1 MSTVTIVK
9 KGGKIAIAADTL
21 VKWSTEKNSAKY
33 VVNHNK
39 ILKIGHNYIAVTGQT
54 AGYNAL
60 KHYFSRREEVKLDN
74 VNEIF
79 DTWLTLH
86 QSLKESYHLDTSGE
100 SEPGFEPM
108 NISVLIANPYGIFA
122 VGSYRDVQEF
132 DKFYAYGSGNEYAL
146 GAMYA
151 SYDDNELDAE
161 KIAKLGVSASIDF
174 DDSTG
179 SPITSYMFALKEK
192 LPKQS

>member
-9 KGGKIAIAADTL
+9 KDGQIAIAADTL

-33 VVNHNK
+33 VVNHKK
-39 ILKIGHNYIAVTGQT
+39 ILKVGHNYIAVTGQT

-60 KHYFSRREEVKLDN
+60 NHYFLRQEEVKLNN
-74 VNEIF
+74 VAEIF
-79 DTWLTLH
+79 DTWITIH
-86 QSLKESYHLDTSGE
+86 QALKDNYHLDTSGE
-100 SEPGFEPM
+100 SESGFEPM
-108 NISVLIANPYGIFA
+108 NISVLIANPFGIFA

-132 DKFYAYGSGNEYAL
+132 EKFYAYGSGNEYAL

-151 SYDDNELDAE
+151 SYDRDDLDAE
-161 KIAKLGVSASIDF
+161 KIAKLGVAASTDF

-179 SPITSYMFALKEK
+179 TPITCYAFAQAEMG
-192 LPKQS
+192 

>member
-9 KGGKIAIAADTL
+9 KDGKIAIAADTL

-39 ILKIGHNYIAVTGQT
+39 ILKVGHNYIAVTGQT
-54 AGYNAL
+54 TGYNAL
-60 KHYFSRREEVKLDN
+60 KHYFSRQEDVKLDN

-79 DTWLTLH
+79 DTWIALH
-86 QSLKESYHLDTSGE
+86 QALKDNYHLDTTGE
-100 SEPGFEPM
+100 SEAGFEPM
-108 NISVLIANPYGIFA
+108 SMSVLIANPFGIFA

-151 SYDDNELDAE
+151 SYNNDEFDAE

-179 SPITSYMFALKEK
+179 SPITSYCFLEQEKEK
-192 LPKQS
+192 ES